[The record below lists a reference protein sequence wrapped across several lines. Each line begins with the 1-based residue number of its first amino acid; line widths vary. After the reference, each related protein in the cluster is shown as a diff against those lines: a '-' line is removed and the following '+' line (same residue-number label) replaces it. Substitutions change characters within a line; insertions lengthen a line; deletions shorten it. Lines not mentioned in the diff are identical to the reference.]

1 MQYICAVHCLFEHN
15 HLARCRQTGRQRSP
29 NGRQISP
36 VVRVGRQLPANVSPN
51 SRQFSRDNSQR
62 MQIVSPNVG
71 EMSPN
76 GRQMFANFRQLC
88 ELVANVVRVGRQL
101 RETRERHLSIVL
113 K

>member
-1 MQYICAVHCLFEHN
+1 
-15 HLARCRQTGRQRSP
+15 
-29 NGRQISP
+29 
-36 VVRVGRQLPANVSPN
+36 
-51 SRQFSRDNSQR
+51 